1 MGWVTLSRR
10 VHVVPSSLVP
20 LGGGIAS
27 LATARGS
34 ALVGASGLVID
45 CARGDDDDPTT
56 EATMTIV
63 QATVTKLATD
73 DGFIEFEPHVAIG
86 HTYLVDVCSI
96 RRAQPMVK
104 QLPDGT
110 FVEHAKDIV
119 YLATGEAGWL
129 PLDLL
134 KLEA

>member
-1 MGWVTLSRR
+1 MV
-10 VHVVPSSLVP
+10 
-20 LGGGIAS
+20 
-27 LATARGS
+27 
-34 ALVGASGLVID
+34 
-45 CARGDDDDPTT
+45 
-56 EATMTIV
+56 IV

-73 DGFIEFEPHVAIG
+73 DGLIEFEPHVAIG

-110 FVEHAKDIV
+110 FIEHKKDIV
-119 YLATGEAGWL
+119 YLAADDEAGWL
-129 PLDLL
+129 PLDCL